1 MLLIDGLINV
11 KKRGVLMEKYL
22 VKEFASE
29 IVEQSKGRISTIDA
43 EALAIVY
50 IAKMKSI
57 QPPYSLR
64 KKLHKLVNNL

>member
-1 MLLIDGLINV
+1 
-11 KKRGVLMEKYL
+11 MEKYL

-50 IAKMKSI
+50 LAKMKSI
-57 QPPYSLR
+57 HPPYSLR
-64 KKLHKLVNNL
+64 KILQKGVHHL

>member
-1 MLLIDGLINV
+1 M

-29 IVEQSKGRISTIDA
+29 IVEQSRGRISMIDA

-57 QPPYSLR
+57 PFSLR
-64 KKLHKLVNNL
+64 KIFQKFVNDL

>member
-1 MLLIDGLINV
+1 
-11 KKRGVLMEKYL
+11 MEKYL

-57 QPPYSLR
+57 HPPYSLR
-64 KKLHKLVNNL
+64 KVLQKGVHNL

>member
-1 MLLIDGLINV
+1 
-11 KKRGVLMEKYL
+11 MEKYL

-29 IVEQSKGRISTIDA
+29 IVEQSRGRISMIDA

-57 QPPYSLR
+57 HPPSSLR
-64 KKLHKLVNNL
+64 KILQKLVNNL

>member
-1 MLLIDGLINV
+1 
-11 KKRGVLMEKYL
+11 MEKYL

-29 IVEQSKGRISTIDA
+29 IVEQSRGRISMIDA

-57 QPPYSLR
+57 YPPFSLR
-64 KKLHKLVNNL
+64 KIFQKFVNDL

>member
-1 MLLIDGLINV
+1 
-11 KKRGVLMEKYL
+11 MEEYL

-29 IVEQSKGRISTIDA
+29 IVEKSRGRISMIDA

-57 QPPYSLR
+57 YPPFSLR
-64 KKLHKLVNNL
+64 KIFQKFVNDL